1 MKQSDTHV
9 WDTSIHM
16 LIYKSTL
23 LEIYSSFLLCGKLMS
38 NWLLI
43 IINFYLSLMMMNQD
57 CRNTPSPYQLSC
69 ACSDGSGNN
78 NTRDFWGNFLVVHCQ
93 CIYKVLRDVKIYI
106 PWKFIRIQCIL
117 PAHLLYVH
125 NNLYIYFNL
134 PNCRLSITGM
144 QVEWILQARILSQ

>member
-1 MKQSDTHV
+1 MSKIGCVNYALFPISDH
-9 WDTSIHM
+9 
-16 LIYKSTL
+16 IYKSTL
-23 LEIYSSFLLCGKLMS
+23 LEFYSFFLLCGKPMS

-134 PNCRLSITGM
+134 PNCRLVS
-144 QVEWILQARILSQ
+144 QVCKWNEYCKQES